1 MPSRRRK
8 GNLREVVADLFELPR
23 EVILDLPRVTLVGN
37 VQLYV
42 ENHRG
47 VVSYNEDQV
56 RLSVN
61 KGEIVIRGDQLQI
74 KNLLEEELLIKG
86 LIEGI
91 SYET

>member
-1 MPSRRRK
+1 MQRK
-8 GNLREVVADLFELPR
+8 KKGSFKEVIADFFELPH
-23 EVILDLPRVTLVGN
+23 EIILDLPRITLVGN
-37 VQLYV
+37 MQLYI

-47 VVSYNEDQV
+47 VISYDENQV

-61 KGEIVIRGDQLQI
+61 NGELIIRGEMLQI

-86 LIEGI
+86 IFESL